1 MYSVVCPMSYRNS
14 LLKKVKLLKIK
25 NIKDKLE
32 SEGCYVIKLMKTNKN
47 GIPDLLVF
55 RDGVPTFIEVK
66 KENGKLSRLQSY
78 RLQELNKY
86 GIKTKVHYG

>member
-1 MYSVVCPMSYRNS
+1 MTEGQVQ
-14 LLKKVKLLKIK
+14 KKLV
-25 NIKDKLE
+25 DKLE

-86 GIKTKVHYG
+86 GIKTKVHYGDK